1 MRKISK
7 CLLTLICCLA
17 TVWSLAGSVS
27 ADSAETCTGS
37 CSHQAAVGTTHYDS
51 LAEALAAATDGCTVT
66 LLADTTS
73 AALAVN
79 KGIIL
84 DLGGKTLTG
93 QVTEEE
99 ALLTAAK
106 DITIKNGT
114 MTAEKGTVLVARQC
128 TVTIEKTAKLNAVNG
143 NVITMNH
150 SGKLEITGGEF
161 NAKNAIAVMNI
172 AEKQAI
178 EASVTGGK
186 LTAEVEAPFVIVAD
200 KDAAAPKDFVIGG
213 TYNKLPEAF
222 IPDYCRVDDNG
233 DGTYTVTAEYS
244 VSYGANGGSGT
255 MNATKA
261 DRGST
266 ITLPTNKFTA
276 PAGKHFK
283 AWSIG
288 GKEFAPGASFAVNEP
303 VALTAVWESHSG
315 GKATCTS
322 KAVCSR
328 CGSSY
333 GDYASHNY
341 YFVSAYAATC
351 TENGMNS
358 HNKCSSCGQTF
369 ISGISVRPSSLT
381 IPALGHQ
388 FHEVEG
394 QEATCT
400 EDGIAAHEIC
410 DICGIMQIDG
420 KHVSEEDL
428 VIPAT
433 AHTWETVPAVDATCT
448 QTGTLAH
455 EVCTVCGEYILNG
468 KTVTEE
474 ELTIEMQAHVLSDW
488 QSDETTHW
496 KACSV
501 CGERFRQHSH
511 SNNDGDEFCDDCGY
525 TVPVPTEMIPET
537 EEEEVSLP
545 FLIPV
550 IVAAVIAVGGAV
562 MVATKKKK

>member
-7 CLLTLICCLA
+7 RLLSLICCIAVILALA
-17 TVWSLAGSVS
+17 TV
-27 ADSAETCTGS
+27 TGAVTTEN
-37 CSHQAAVGTTHYDS
+37 CPGGCAHAAAIGTTHYDS

-114 MTAEKGTVLVARQC
+114 MTAEKGTVLVGRQC
-128 TVTIEKTAKLNAVNG
+128 TVTIEKTAKLNAVTG

-161 NAKNAIAVMNI
+161 NAKTAIAVMNI
-172 AEKQAI
+172 AEKQTM

-186 LTAEVEAPFVIVAD
+186 FTTEGEAPFVIVAD

-261 DRGST
+261 DRGSS

-288 GKEFAPGASFAVNEP
+288 GKEFAPGASFAVNGP

-322 KAVCSR
+322 KAVCGR

-511 SNNDGDEFCDDCGY
+511 MDADNNGICDDCGY
-525 TVPVPTEMIPET
+525 AMAAPTEIIPA
-537 EEEEVSLP
+537 EEEKGASFP
-545 FLIPV
+545 IPLL
-550 IVAAVIAVGGAV
+550 IAVV
-562 MVATKKKK
+562 VACIIPIVIKKKK